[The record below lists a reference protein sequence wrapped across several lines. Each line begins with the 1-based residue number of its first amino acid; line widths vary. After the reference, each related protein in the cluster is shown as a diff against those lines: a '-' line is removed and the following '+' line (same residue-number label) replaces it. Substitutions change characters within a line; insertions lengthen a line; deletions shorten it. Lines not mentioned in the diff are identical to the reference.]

1 MFGMFPFKDLNN
13 KSLFEGID
21 SIIDNL
27 ISSDFVNNI
36 VNDFDTQVDYDIN
49 FRDFGEY
56 YLIKGLLPGLTAKDV
71 SIDFEKN
78 KAILT
83 IRKRQVYK
91 NNSNSV
97 MAVIQ
102 TGGNLVKNFY
112 IEEVD
117 VTKLSASFDNS
128 LLVIT
133 LPKVK
138 KIQENNKV
146 EGDEPVIIDV
156 ENYKT
161 E

>member
-117 VTKLSASFDNS
+117 VTKLRASFDNS

>member
-1 MFGMFPFKDLNN
+1 MFGMFPFKDLNS

-91 NNSNSV
+91 NNSNSL

-117 VTKLSASFDNS
+117 VTKLRASFDNS

>member
-1 MFGMFPFKDLNN
+1 MFGMFPFKDLNS

-102 TGGNLVKNFY
+102 TGGNVVKNFY

-117 VTKLSASFDNS
+117 VTKLRASFDNS

>member
-1 MFGMFPFKDLNN
+1 MFGMFPFKDLNS

-117 VTKLSASFDNS
+117 VTKLRASFDNS